1 VERTQDLLTQPKR
14 RISVSRT
21 ERISASV
28 LCAVA
33 VGALA
38 ATSAAKA
45 APSAN
50 QICPTF
56 TKSGVKYQGEVIGNV
71 TCTKAKVWIS
81 NMLAAHVAGQSYVHE
96 KIPGSPK
103 GFHCYA
109 TLVRKHQARD
119 GICYTGTL
127 AYPTNGFTW

>member
-1 VERTQDLLTQPKR
+1 MERTQDLLRT
-14 RISVSRT
+14 SVTRNVRMWT
-21 ERISASV
+21 SV

-38 ATSAAKA
+38 ATSVAKA

-56 TKSGVKYQGEVIGNV
+56 TKSGVKYQWEVIGNV
-71 TCTKAKVWIS
+71 TCTKAKVWIL

-109 TLVRKHQARD
+109 TLVQKHQARD

-127 AYPTNGFTW
+127 AYPNNGFTW